1 MDSFVFWDLINNKI
15 IMDYSEVNDI
25 YLILIIKIIILM

>member
-1 MDSFVFWDLINNKI
+1 MDSLYFWDLIDNKI
-15 IMDYSEVNDI
+15 IMDYCGVNDI